1 MNLKNVRVF
10 LEYSSQQSLS
20 LDFVLWVEIL
30 SDWKVFRGTDFVIFL
45 SQAAGIELEISL
57 PKRNLFFS
65 PSKSWEPKEMTPM
78 LKILLFPLWTIS
90 VQLKR
95 TFPVGP
101 LPDLMGT
108 EIRKW
113 CGQNSPWTNCFQSTK
128 PQSSWQSH
136 FFFLPRF
143 IFFTWVTDL
152 SLINSPARISAV
164 LFSNLYFFPPF
175 LLGGGN
181 RVCERSRQ
189 GVCKV
194 SLSET
199 PCILPISIAFH
210 LTYKYH
216 RATMKFLKMCFFP
229 SLMAFYTFLL
239 ALLFH
244 IWK

>member
-1 MNLKNVRVF
+1 
-10 LEYSSQQSLS
+10 
-20 LDFVLWVEIL
+20 
-30 SDWKVFRGTDFVIFL
+30 
-45 SQAAGIELEISL
+45 
-57 PKRNLFFS
+57 
-65 PSKSWEPKEMTPM
+65 MTPM

-136 FFFLPRF
+136 FFSCHVL
-143 IFFTWVTDL
+143 FFSHEWL
-152 SLINSPARISAV
+152 ACHSLITLLGFLRFFLAISI
-164 LFSNLYFFPPF
+164 FFPPF
-175 LLGGGN
+175 ILGGGN

-216 RATMKFLKMCFFP
+216 RATMKFIKMCFFP